1 MDEKKYKIYKSVNN
15 FLISLNKE
23 ELNKFFNSKTASSQY
38 LRIKKIIDNKEEL
51 SDQKKEELKG
61 NFFWAIMNNVKLKEN
76 E

>member
-1 MDEKKYKIYKSVNN
+1 MDEKKYKIYESVNN

-38 LRIKKIIDNKEEL
+38 FRIKKIIDNKDL
-51 SDQKKEELKG
+51 TDQEKETLKA
-61 NFFWAIMNNVKLKEN
+61 NFFWAIMNNIKLKEN